1 MEISAINDLRVRD
14 RSGFHKLNK
23 RRNLSSLAVKLE
35 REDDNVSIKTGLRC
49 KHDILR
55 DILAY
60 VKEQPRIK
68 THIMRHCNL
77 SFSQLSFYLQLC
89 LGMGLL
95 AWDISNAGALRITDS
110 GHRLFQVLMLLR
122 GGN

>member
-1 MEISAINDLRVRD
+1 M
-14 RSGFHKLNK
+14 
-23 RRNLSSLAVKLE
+23 
-35 REDDNVSIKTGLRC
+35 EDDGLTIQTGPRC

-55 DILAY
+55 DILEY

-95 AWDISNAGALRITDS
+95 AWDISNTGALRITDN
-110 GHRLFQVLMLLR
+110 GHRLFQLLMTLR